1 MRWLLKPSQ
10 AVLAGGSVRSERLVT
25 EHIVP
30 MHWRRAACTHCQASG
45 AGGGAGQRAVAEA
58 RAARPPGRAT
68 RWPPATGGCPAP
80 HVGLGHCSAQASCL
94 SCGERPSPLAMA
106 CRSEIEEL
114 KLRKGQKD
122 TSRERKWTTSRAVRQ
137 GTGQDLLES
146 GTGTG
151 SKGQRWRGKN
161 DARQRREIERVK
173 ILKKKGQERQKKGYS
188 KKGQPRVTEQDRMR
202 QGIRRRERLQ
212 K

>member
-1 MRWLLKPSQ
+1 MREACDGAHCPD
-10 AVLAGGSVRSERLVT
+10 VLQSRCLQSLPGLRGRAAGGSRGTGS
-25 EHIVP
+25 
-30 MHWRRAACTHCQASG
+30 AA
-45 AGGGAGQRAVAEA
+45 AGQGNKM
-58 RAARPPGRAT
+58 AAHVR
-68 RWPPATGGCPAP
+68 
-80 HVGLGHCSAQASCL
+80 HVGLGHRSAQACDSL
-94 SCGERPSPLAMA
+94 SRGERPPPLAMA

-151 SKGQRWRGKN
+151 SKGQHWRGKN

-173 ILKKKGQERQKKGYS
+173 ILKKKGQERQKKGY
-188 KKGQPRVTEQDRMR
+188 
-202 QGIRRRERLQ
+202 
-212 K
+212 

>member
-1 MRWLLKPSQ
+1 
-10 AVLAGGSVRSERLVT
+10 
-25 EHIVP
+25 
-30 MHWRRAACTHCQASG
+30 
-45 AGGGAGQRAVAEA
+45 
-58 RAARPPGRAT
+58 
-68 RWPPATGGCPAP
+68 
-80 HVGLGHCSAQASCL
+80 
-94 SCGERPSPLAMA
+94 MA

-151 SKGQRWRGKN
+151 SKGQHWRGKN

-173 ILKKKGQERQKKGYS
+173 ILKKKGQERQKKGY
-188 KKGQPRVTEQDRMR
+188 
-202 QGIRRRERLQ
+202 
-212 K
+212 